1 MAAITDRS
9 DPTQWKRGEALITA
23 AGRGVPGAQDAAR
36 HIINRKGDAE
46 R

>member
-1 MAAITDRS
+1 MAAITDRF

-23 AGRGVPGAQDAAR
+23 RGVPGAQDAAR
-36 HIINRKGDAE
+36 HITNRKGDAE